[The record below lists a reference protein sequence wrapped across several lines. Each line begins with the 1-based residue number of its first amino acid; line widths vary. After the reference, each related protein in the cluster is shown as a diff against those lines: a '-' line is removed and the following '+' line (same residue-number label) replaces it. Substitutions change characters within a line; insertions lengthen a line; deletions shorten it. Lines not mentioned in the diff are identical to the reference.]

1 MGGRASFS
9 CAIHLG
15 PFSRRSRALTLCF
28 EGHTWLT
35 VSSRSAVCKEERK
48 QTPGQVI
55 SHFVLPG
62 TKVGKVEENFTEEVE
77 FKSGAKTSE

>member
-1 MGGRASFS
+1 MGRRASFS

-15 PFSRRSRALTLCF
+15 PFSRHSRALTLCF

-35 VSSRSAVCKEERK
+35 VSSRSAACKEERK
-48 QTPGQVI
+48 QTPSQVI

-62 TKVGKVEENFTEEVE
+62 KVEEDFTEEVE
-77 FKSGAKTSE
+77 FKFGAKTSE

>member
-1 MGGRASFS
+1 M
-9 CAIHLG
+9 
-15 PFSRRSRALTLCF
+15 
-28 EGHTWLT
+28 
-35 VSSRSAVCKEERK
+35 CKEERK
-48 QTPGQVI
+48 QTTGQVI